1 MKPPSWLKSRGQFVS
16 FCLAKIYQ
24 SSERACKLP
33 YEMEICSFP
42 GGWQIYHK
50 IDLKPFNHPK
60 NKRGRFQI
68 LRYFVMKIGL
78 KTKWCDHCRAHVQ
91 NHITR
96 VDIRQPYAVAST
108 LLYRWHPL
116 FCVLQS
122 LAPGFCTLPLPSTLY
137 PLPSPRLSTP
147 SFFLLPSSSPTP
159 LLSLYE
165 GLLKKPFSFF
175 SQAPHRV
182 DTDTF

>member
-1 MKPPSWLKSRGQFVS
+1 MD
-16 FCLAKIYQ
+16 Q

-50 IDLKPFNHPK
+50 IDLKPFNHAE

-68 LRYFVMKIGL
+68 LRYCVMKIGL
-78 KTKWCDHCRAHVQ
+78 KTKWCDHCRAHVH

-96 VDIRQPYAVAST
+96 ADIRQPYAVASI
-108 LLYRWHPL
+108 LLHKSHPL

-122 LAPGFCTLPLPSTLY
+122 LAPGFCTLPLPS
-137 PLPSPRLSTP
+137 PPLSTP
-147 SFFLLPSSSPTP
+147 SFFLLPSSSPSPTP
-159 LLSLYE
+159 LLSLHE
-165 GLLKKPFSFF
+165 GPFKRPFSFF
-175 SQAPHRV
+175 SQAPHQV
-182 DTDTF
+182 DTKPTSTF

>member
-42 GGWQIYHK
+42 VGWQIYHK

-78 KTKWCDHCRAHVQ
+78 KTKWCDHCRAHVH

-96 VDIRQPYAVAST
+96 TDIRQPYAVAST
-108 LLYRWHPL
+108 LLHKWHPL

-122 LAPGFCTLPLPSTLY
+122 LASGFCTLPLPSTLY
-137 PLPSPRLSTP
+137 PLPSTFSRPPL
-147 SFFLLPSSSPTP
+147 P
-159 LLSLYE
+159 LLSCPYTR
-165 GLLKKPFSFF
+165 GF
-175 SQAPHRV
+175 
-182 DTDTF
+182 